1 MAGFWRKSLIYLGL
15 VEDDEFDDLREYE
28 EASQGFSERNIA
40 SPAPAPTPAP
50 APSRRQHREI
60 ERPAVLQP
68 VSVSQVRMHMIEPKS
83 FNDAEQVGQKFKS
96 DIPVIINLQLAD
108 AELAKRLID
117 FASGLTYGLDGGIQR
132 VADKVF
138 MLTPHN
144 VDVSAEDKKWL
155 REKGFFNQF

>member
-28 EASQGFSERNIA
+28 EASQGFTERNIA
-40 SPAPAPTPAP
+40 SPAPAPAPAP

>member
-15 VEDDEFDDLREYE
+15 VEDDEFEDLREYE
-28 EASQGFSERNIA
+28 EASQGYSERA
-40 SPAPAPTPAP
+40 VTPSVPAA
-50 APSRRQHREI
+50 SRRPQREMREI

-68 VSVSQVRMHMIEPKS
+68 VTTSQVRVHMIEPKS
-83 FNDAEQVGQKFKS
+83 FNDAEQLGQKFKS
-96 DIPVIINLQLAD
+96 DIPVIINLQQAD
-108 AELAKRLID
+108 SELAKRLID

-155 REKGFFNQF
+155 REKGFFNQA

>member
-28 EASQGFSERNIA
+28 EASQGLAERNIA
-40 SPAPAPTPAP
+40 SPAPAAAP
-50 APSRRQHREI
+50 APSRRQHQREI

-96 DIPVIINLQLAD
+96 DIPVIINLQMAD

-117 FASGLTYGLDGGIQR
+117 FASGLTYGLEGGIQR

-138 MLTPHN
+138 LLTPHN

>member
-15 VEDDEFDDLREYE
+15 VEDDEFEDLREYE
-28 EASQGFSERNIA
+28 EASQGFSERA
-40 SPAPAPTPAP
+40 V
-50 APSRRQHREI
+50 APSAPMPARRAPREPREI
-60 ERPAVLQP
+60 ERPAVLAP
-68 VSVSQVRMHMIEPKS
+68 VLSGQVRVHMIEPKS

-96 DIPVIINLQLAD
+96 DIPVIINLQQAD
-108 AELAKRLID
+108 GEMAKRLID

-138 MLTPHN
+138 LLTPHN

>member
-40 SPAPAPTPAP
+40 SPSPVPTPAP